1 MIKLSSPL
9 AIAGISIASLLGVYL
24 FFKVGK
30 KVIKHKFGVEPK
42 TLLDTITHPGKFET
56 FKNIQS
62 SSSKSLSKS
71 LSNNSAI
78 FGSNKSSSSGS
89 KGGGSKRRCKKGGK
103 RKTKGRK

>member
-9 AIAGISIASLLGVYL
+9 AIVSISIASLVGAYL
-24 FFKVGK
+24 IFKGGEK
-30 KVIKHKFGVEPK
+30 AIKHKFGVAPK
-42 TLLDTITHPGKFET
+42 TLLDTLTNPGRFDT
-56 FKNIQS
+56 IKNIQS
-62 SSSKSLSKS
+62 SSSKS

-78 FGSNKSSSSGS
+78 FGSNKSSS

>member
-9 AIAGISIASLLGVYL
+9 AIVSISIASLVGAYL
-24 FFKVGK
+24 IFKGGEK
-30 KVIKHKFGVEPK
+30 AIKHKFGVAPK
-42 TLLDTITHPGKFET
+42 TLLDTLTNPGRFDT
-56 FKNIQS
+56 IKNIQS
-62 SSSKSLSKS
+62 SSSKS

-78 FGSNKSSSSGS
+78 FGSNKSSSS